1 MGETSQRKIRTNS
14 EGSSKVETLS
24 IVDVAQKFLR
34 YWAAKV
40 ICNLQPGECPVLA
53 ATKKEGPTMYLVHS
67 TRCSQELTHA
77 GNIPLQLLQCT
88 SCQGQVLQSTGAW
101 WLIFFTKVLP
111 VERSL
116 EISIKAF
123 WGMCAIEEKVLLL
136 WNHSIFSVSN
146 RYLAMWYPGN
156 DWLAWLISEISLSAV
171 VIRRG
176 WRRKMFFRYT
186 PYLNHSCCCRS
197 IDLAMGE
204 TSESKRR

>member
-40 ICNLQPGECPVLA
+40 TCNLQPGECPVLA

-88 SCQGQVLQSTGAW
+88 SWQGQVLQSTGAW

-156 DWLAWLISEISLSAV
+156 DWLAWAYFRDFSLSCSHPSWMETENV
-171 VIRRG
+171 LSIYSLPESLLLLQE
-176 WRRKMFFRYT
+176 FRFSHGSNK
-186 PYLNHSCCCRS
+186 L
-197 IDLAMGE
+197 
-204 TSESKRR
+204 K